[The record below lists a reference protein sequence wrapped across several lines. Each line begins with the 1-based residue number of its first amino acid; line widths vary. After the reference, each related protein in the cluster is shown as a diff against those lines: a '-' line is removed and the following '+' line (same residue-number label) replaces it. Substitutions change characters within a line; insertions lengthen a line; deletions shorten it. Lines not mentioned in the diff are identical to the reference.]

1 MKEKASVPFME
12 KGWRDGDHWRDFALY
27 SILLFPMLAVG
38 ILLALAFGSRE
49 FFAEAFALSLA
60 VTSGELFRKKEQLL
74 NVAWKWRIAYLL
86 FIGMVVGGALM
97 AVMLWIFSLPG

>member
-1 MKEKASVPFME
+1 MKEGLQTLFIE
-12 KGWRDGDHWRDFALY
+12 TGWRGRNVWRDFALH
-27 SILLFPMLAVG
+27 SILLFPTLAVG
-38 ILLALAFGSRE
+38 ILLALAFGTKD

-86 FIGMVVGGALM
+86 FIGIVVGGALM
-97 AVMLWIFSLPG
+97 AVMLWLVSLPG